1 MIRRKADSKNGETVK
16 EGYAVQPDRRSA
28 GQGEVKRHIG
38 WKILSVQDF
47 AINISDLKSVLFRN
61 NRYFCS
67 EETAVSE
74 MTVSERRL

>member
-47 AINISDLKSVLFRN
+47 AINISDRSMCYSENIATFVVKKPLFRKWWF
-61 NRYFCS
+61 RK
-67 EETAVSE
+67 
-74 MTVSERRL
+74 